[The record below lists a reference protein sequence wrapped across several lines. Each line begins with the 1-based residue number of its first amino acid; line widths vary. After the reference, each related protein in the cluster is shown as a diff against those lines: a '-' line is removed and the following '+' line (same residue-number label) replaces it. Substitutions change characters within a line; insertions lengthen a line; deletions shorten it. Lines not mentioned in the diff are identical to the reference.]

1 MSKPDFDVIIIGGG
15 PAGSAAGIY
24 LSRNGFRTAIIER
37 KTFPRETL
45 CGEFLSLEVIEQI
58 RHFNLEK
65 KFLALEPN
73 RIKSFRFIPGNREFR
88 SDLPFESFALKRS
101 VFDEF
106 LLKEAVSS
114 GVYLFQPG
122 EAKEVINEGER
133 FTVRANTEGETK
145 EISSRFLIGAFGKY
159 NQLDK
164 KLQRK
169 HAEKKTG
176 YYGIKFHVCKNEL
189 SNIDDSSVYLFVGNN
204 IYLGINSVN
213 REEAAICFLVK
224 KDSKISPSD
233 HLSQLFEE
241 NKQLSGIFNNNVP
254 DLRQHEVYG
263 AGSIYFGRKE
273 LIKNGIIMIGDAAK
287 IIAPLAGDGI
297 GMAFLSAKTASEII
311 KEAAETHIDT
321 GYLERVY
328 KAKWNK
334 QFSGRTITASIV
346 QSIILRNSYLKIIP
360 DTLISRFIP
369 ILINA
374 TR

>member
-15 PAGSAAGIY
+15 PAGSIAGIY

-58 RHFNLEK
+58 RYLDLEK

-73 RIKSFRFIPGNREFR
+73 RIKSFRFIAGNREFR
-88 SDLPFESFALKRS
+88 SEIPFESFALKRS

-106 LLKEAVSS
+106 LLNEAVNS
-114 GVYLFQPG
+114 GIYLFQPT
-122 EAKEVINEGER
+122 EVKEVINEGEL
-133 FTVRANTEGETK
+133 FIVRTNTGGEMK
-145 EISSRFLIGAFGKY
+145 GISSRFLIGAFGKY

-169 HAEKKTG
+169 YSDKKTG
-176 YYGIKFHVCKNEL
+176 YYGIKFHACKNEL
-189 SNIDDSSVYLFVGNN
+189 SNIDDSSVYIFVGNN
-204 IYLGINSVN
+204 IYMGINSVN
-213 REEAAICFLVK
+213 REEAAICFLAK
-224 KDSKISPSD
+224 KNAKISPSD
-233 HLSQLFEE
+233 HLSQLIEE
-241 NKQLSGIFNNNVP
+241 SKQLSGIFNNNIP
-254 DLRQHEVYG
+254 DLRQYEVYG

-273 LIKNGIIMIGDAAK
+273 LLKNGIIMIGDAAK

-297 GMAFLSAKTASEII
+297 GMAFQSAKTAAETI
-311 KEAAETHIDT
+311 KEAVETHMNSRE
-321 GYLERVY
+321 LERVY
-328 KAKWNK
+328 KAKWNN
-334 QFSGRTITASIV
+334 QFSRRTLAAGIV
-346 QSIILRNSYLKIIP
+346 QNIILRNSYLRIIP
-360 DTLISRFIP
+360 DALINRIIP